1 MEHAIREISH
11 DPSVYRWLCSNGIYT
26 SCHDLIT
33 RILQFD
39 CDGDQLNCV
48 VNKIIIS
55 VAERNL
61 KNHDIVP
68 LYYAANDAP
77 KEIVNRENIYIGLKR
92 AHDCSGIG
100 QISNNQCKLWNSDEP
115 NYECAALVCY

>member
-1 MEHAIREISH
+1 MKYRETEG
-11 DPSVYRWLCSNGIYT
+11 SVK
-26 SCHDLIT
+26 
-33 RILQFD
+33 

-48 VNKIIIS
+48 VNKVLID

-61 KNHDIVP
+61 KKNNIVP

-77 KEIVNRENIYIGLKR
+77 KEVISRENIYIGLKR

-100 QISNNQCKLWNSDEP
+100 QISNNLCKLWNSDHP
-115 NYECAALVCY
+115 NYESAALLCYYNNQVNSIAPSCSDA